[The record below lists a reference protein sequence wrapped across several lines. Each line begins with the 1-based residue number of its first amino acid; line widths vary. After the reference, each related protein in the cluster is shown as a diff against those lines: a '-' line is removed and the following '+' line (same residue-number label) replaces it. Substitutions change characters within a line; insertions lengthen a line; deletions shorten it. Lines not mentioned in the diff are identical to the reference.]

1 MYVAHLE
8 LGQDKELA
16 TSIKVNGI
24 VHEFL
29 ASDKTHPISDKIY
42 AMLEETD
49 RLLDNYGHVPDTY
62 LVLYDM
68 EDELKECVLS
78 KHSELLAIAFGLIST
93 KNKTRIRIMKNLR
106 VCENCHSATK
116 VISKI
121 FKREIIARDRS
132 RFHHFKDGACS
143 FNDQWIRLVLT
154 SKWHTLNHNF
164 QKFNAIFKRVKRLG
178 KSGEND
184 LDVMKRARSPYRDEN
199 KGTSFSQEYAW
210 EILRCHA
217 KWDAPNPVDLTEG
230 DQVSGVGQAELF
242 SEDAQPRPPSKQLP
256 DKKTKSDTT
265 TSTGRSNSSSQ
276 LGNLMTNELCLKWE
290 AEEKAYEVSNEKD
303 RTVMRFEE
311 MKFLAIST
319 NNLSEDDAYWIN
331 VQKQ

>member
-1 MYVAHLE
+1 
-8 LGQDKELA
+8 
-16 TSIKVNGI
+16 
-24 VHEFL
+24 
-29 ASDKTHPISDKIY
+29 
-42 AMLEETD
+42 
-49 RLLDNYGHVPDTY
+49 
-62 LVLYDM
+62 
-68 EDELKECVLS
+68 
-78 KHSELLAIAFGLIST
+78 
-93 KNKTRIRIMKNLR
+93 
-106 VCENCHSATK
+106 
-116 VISKI
+116 
-121 FKREIIARDRS
+121 
-132 RFHHFKDGACS
+132 
-143 FNDQWIRLVLT
+143 
-154 SKWHTLNHNF
+154 
-164 QKFNAIFKRVKRLG
+164 
-178 KSGEND
+178 
-184 LDVMKRARSPYRDEN
+184 MKRARSPYRDEN

-265 TSTGRSNSSSQ
+265 TSTRRSNSSSQ